1 MAGPGSGGGRLN
13 PRILFAWMAA
23 LLLGLF
29 ALDAWAALSGA
40 SDRIDH
46 FALVWLRDPVD
57 VRSLIVPHWT
67 LQVAIL
73 FTDIGGAAIRAPFAV
88 AGAVWLYLSG
98 RRREALAFT
107 LAVAS
112 AAIALPLL
120 KLLFGRVRPDVIW
133 QLVMENKASFPS
145 GHALGAAVTFPL
157 LGLFSG
163 RGWALWAGIAL
174 ALAIGLSRVFLGVH
188 WLSDVAGGWLLG
200 AAWVCATLA
209 VMGGR
214 LKHSSSRPRA

>member
-1 MAGPGSGGGRLN
+1 MAGIGSGGGRLTR
-13 PRILFAWMAA
+13 PAPLAWTAA
-23 LLLGLF
+23 LLLLGLF

-40 SDRIDH
+40 SDRVDH
-46 FALVWLRDPVD
+46 FALMWLRDPGD
-57 VRSLIVPHWT
+57 ARSLIVPRWT
-67 LQVAIL
+67 LQGAIL
-73 FTDIGGAAIRAPFAV
+73 FTDIGGAAIRAPLAV
-88 AGAVWLYLSG
+88 AGAIGLYVSG
-98 RRREALAFT
+98 RRREAIAFT

-120 KLLFGRVRPDVIW
+120 KVLFGRARPDAVW
-133 QLVMENKASFPS
+133 QLVTENKASFPS

-157 LGLFSG
+157 LGLFTG
-163 RGWALWAGIAL
+163 RGWALWAGVAL

-200 AAWVCATLA
+200 AAWICATLA

-214 LKHSSSRPRA
+214 GRGN